1 LNHLKLNEAKVY
13 LSVAALAAAALMLES
28 TLTRL
33 LAVAQFYHFAFLV
46 VSLALL
52 GFGASGSILSLFPRW
67 TFSENI
73 GTSSNLG
80 RLLAISGV
88 GFAISVGAAYAVVN
102 YIPFDSYSIVW
113 DRRQV
118 IYFGF
123 YYLALTIPFLFA
135 GLGIGA
141 ALSIVPGKSNLTYAV
156 NLLGSAVGIGLA
168 LIFMQLAGVPGALL
182 ASGLVGLM
190 AVIGFDWSS
199 MKYLRIVFWGFVL
212 TGTCLLAILAWL
224 NWGNKSPIGV
234 TISPYKGLA
243 YALKIPGSEKL
254 FGAWNAISRLDV
266 ISGASTRVM
275 PGLSYTSPDNPPE
288 QNGLSIDA
296 DALLPITLTA
306 PSEFNAADYLPE
318 SFAFQIYPE
327 AVVLALEPGGGLG
340 VLQALAGGASQVTAV
355 VSNPLVIEAIAATS
369 PESDVFNHVQ
379 VETLYGSPRVFLETP
394 GDQYQLIFIPLTD
407 TYRPVAS
414 GAYSLN
420 ETYNL
425 TVESIAAMISRL
437 DKDGALMATRWLQTP
452 PSETIRLLATVLEA
466 LESLGVDTPGDKIVA
481 YRGIQTMT
489 VLVKPDGWVGSE
501 LSQLRE
507 FADDRRFD
515 LVWSPDISIED
526 ANRFNKL
533 PEPIYYQL
541 VKELITEADKEGYY
555 AEYPFDIQPAIDDHP
570 FFFHFFKWEQSPQ
583 IMATLGLVWQPFGGS
598 GYFVLIALLILVTG
612 LSLLL
617 IILPLVIKRS
627 ALAMDGVSRT
637 GVEPPLSKLRV
648 LVYFGS
654 IGLAFLF
661 LEIPLIQKS
670 ILSFEH
676 PTYTFTFIVLVLLS
690 CSSIGSVL
698 SRKVRIP
705 GKWLLA
711 ALFGL
716 AIITPILVTQIQE
729 AALGWTLIQRAL
741 VIGISLAPMGIM
753 MGIPF
758 PLGLAWLEKSGSSMI
773 PWAWA
778 VNGCASVVAAV
789 LAAILALSFGFT
801 VVLML
806 GAAFYGVAAVAL
818 KY

>member
-1 LNHLKLNEAKVY
+1 MQLNGTRIY

-52 GFGASGSILSLFPRW
+52 GFGASGSILSLFPGW
-67 TFSENI
+67 TSGDSI
-73 GTSSNLG
+73 QASSNL
-80 RLLAISGV
+80 RRILAISGV
-88 GFAISVGAAYAVVN
+88 GFATSVGAAYAVVN
-102 YIPFDSYSIVW
+102 YLPFDSYSIVW

-118 IYFGF
+118 LYFGF
-123 YYLALTIPFLFA
+123 YYLALTTPFLFA

-141 ALSIVPGKSNLTYAV
+141 ALSIVPGKSNLIYAV
-156 NLLGSAVGIGLA
+156 NLLGSAVGIGFA
-168 LIFMQLAGVPGALL
+168 LIIMQFAGVPGALL
-182 ASGLVGLM
+182 ASGLVGLI
-190 AVIGFDWSS
+190 AVIGFDFSS
-199 MKYLRIVFWGFVL
+199 LKCLKLVFLGFML
-212 TGTCLLAILAWL
+212 AGTCLLAILAWL
-224 NWGNKSPIGV
+224 NWNNNAPIGV
-234 TISPYKGLA
+234 TISPYKGLS
-243 YALKIPGSEKL
+243 YALKIPGSDKL

-296 DALLPITLTA
+296 DALLPVTLTS

-318 SFAFQIYPE
+318 SFSFQINPQ
-327 AVVLALEPGGGLG
+327 VGVLVLEPGGGLG

-355 VSNPLVIEAIAATS
+355 VSNPLVIKAIAATS
-369 PESDVFNHVQ
+369 PESDVFNHDRVDAI
-379 VETLYGSPRVFLETP
+379 YGSTRVFLETP
-394 GDQYQLIFIPLTD
+394 GEQYQLIFIPLTD

-420 ETYNL
+420 ETYHL
-425 TVESIAAMISRL
+425 TVESLAAMLPRL
-437 DKDGALMATRWLQTP
+437 DQDGVLMATRWLQTP
-452 PSETIRLLATVLEA
+452 PSETIRFMATALEA
-466 LESLGVDTPGDKIVA
+466 LEGLGIDTPGDKIVA

-489 VLVKPDGWVGSE
+489 ILVKPDGWAGTD

-507 FADDRRFD
+507 FADNRRFD
-515 LVWSPDISIED
+515 LVWSPDISIDEV
-526 ANRFNKL
+526 NRFNKL

-541 VKELITEADKEGYY
+541 VKELITEVDREGFY
-555 AEYPFDIQPAIDDHP
+555 EEFPFDIQPATDDHP

-612 LSLLL
+612 LSTLL
-617 IILPLVIKRS
+617 IILPIAFKPGRS
-627 ALAMDGVSRT
+627 AIDRGSGI
-637 GVEPPLSKLRV
+637 GVEAPPSRWRV
-648 LVYFGS
+648 GVYFGS

-670 ILSFEH
+670 ILTFEH
-676 PTYTFTFIVLVLLS
+676 PAYTFTFIVLVLLS
-690 CSSIGSVL
+690 FSSLGSVL

-705 GKWLLA
+705 GKWLMA

-716 AIITPILVTQIQE
+716 TLITPIVVNQLQE
-729 AALGWTLIQRAL
+729 AALGWSLIQRAV
-741 VIGISLAPMGIM
+741 VIAVSLAPMGIM
-753 MGIPF
+753 MGFPF
-758 PLGLAWLEKSGSSMI
+758 PLGLAWLEKSGSSLI

-778 VNGCASVVAAV
+778 VNGCTSVVAAV
-789 LAAILALSFGFT
+789 LAAILTLSFGFNMVLLLGAVFYGLAA
-801 VVLML
+801 VVL
-806 GAAFYGVAAVAL
+806 
-818 KY
+818 KN

>member
-1 LNHLKLNEAKVY
+1 MKLKGAKIY

-67 TFSENI
+67 TLRENI
-73 GTSSNLG
+73 QVSDNLR

-102 YIPFDSYSIVW
+102 YLPFDSYSIVW

-141 ALSIVPGKSNLTYAV
+141 ALSIVPGKSNLIYAV

-182 ASGLVGLM
+182 ASGLVGLI

-199 MKYLRIVFWGFVL
+199 KKYLRFVFLGFVL
-212 TGTCLLAILAWL
+212 TGTCLLTILAWL
-224 NWGNKSPIGV
+224 NWGNNAPIGV

-243 YALKIPGSEKL
+243 YAVKIPGSEKL

-275 PGLSYTSPDNPPE
+275 PGLSYTSTENPPA

-296 DALLPITLTA
+296 DALLPVTLID
-306 PSEFNAADYLPE
+306 PKEFNAADYLPE
-318 SFAFQIYPE
+318 SFAFQIFPE
-327 AVVLALEPGGGLG
+327 AEVLVVEPAGGLG
-340 VLQALAGGASQVTAV
+340 VLQALVGGASQVTAI

-369 PESDVFNHVQ
+369 PEADVFKHEQ
-379 VETLYGSPRVFLETP
+379 VRTLFKSSRVFLETP
-394 GDQYQLIFIPLTD
+394 GDEFKLIFIPLTD

-425 TVESIAAMISRL
+425 TIESFAAMISRL
-437 DKDGALMATRWLQTP
+437 EKDGALMATRWLQTP

-466 LESLGVDTPGDKIVA
+466 LESLGVDTPGEKIVA
-481 YRGIQTMT
+481 YRSIQTMT
-489 VLVKPDGWVGSE
+489 ILVKPGGWEQLE

-507 FADDRRFD
+507 FIDNRRFD
-515 LVWSPDISIED
+515 LVWSPDISPEE
-526 ANRFNKL
+526 ANRYNKL
-533 PEPIYYQL
+533 PEPVYYQRA
-541 VKELITEADKEGYY
+541 KELIAEADKKGYY
-555 AEYPFDIQPAIDDHP
+555 AEYPFDIQPATDDHP

-637 GVEPPLSKLRV
+637 GVEPPISKWRV

-661 LEIPLIQKS
+661 IEIPLIQKS

-676 PTYTFTFIVLVLLS
+676 PVYTFTFIVLVLLS
-690 CSSIGSVL
+690 FSSIGSAL
-698 SRKVRIP
+698 SRKMRLP

-716 AIITPILVTQIQE
+716 AIITPIVVTQIQE

-789 LAAILALSFGFT
+789 LAAILALSFGFS
-801 VVLML
+801 VVLVL